1 MEEEDGEPGDHGDEF
16 EDKSIAIS
24 YANDHVEGSGDDY
37 YVYVIG
43 SLFSLGERDT
53 PPDYQEAGCLL
64 AAKSATAG
72 STGFLASWGNEKETN
87 NGNMFLMHLVFIT

>member
-1 MEEEDGEPGDHGDEF
+1 MEEH
-16 EDKSIAIS
+16 
-24 YANDHVEGSGDDY
+24 
-37 YVYVIG
+37 G

-87 NGNMFLMHLVFIT
+87 NGNMFLMHLVFIM

>member
-1 MEEEDGEPGDHGDEF
+1 MVQ
-16 EDKSIAIS
+16 KSRES
-24 YANDHVEGSGDDY
+24 TKRFSVLH
-37 YVYVIG
+37 G